1 MRRGLDAIRNVGK
14 HAGLAAT
21 TGAVVGGATAGYAY
35 GKDEV
40 FSGAAVG
47 ALAGGGMGAYQK
59 LRATGKYMP
68 HARKMYGGGMKAT
81 GYAASLSAGSRATGG
96 MAAGLK
102 AGAYGAAGGFAYA
115 TLPSNNS
122 KGGVNYD
129 EKFEYM
135 KRVKKMQ
142 TDENLRMQ
150 SERYKY
156 GKEYHQWRRDQAAAS
171 DSWF

>member
-1 MRRGLDAIRNVGK
+1 MRRGLDAVRKLGS
-14 HAGLAAT
+14 HAGVAAT
-21 TGAVVGGATAGYAY
+21 TGAVVGGAAAGYAY

-40 FSGAAVG
+40 FSGAVAG
-47 ALAGGGMGAYQK
+47 AAFGAGAGAYQK
-59 LRATGKYMP
+59 LRGTSKYMG
-68 HARKMYGGGMKAT
+68 HANKMYSNPLKASA
-81 GYAASLSAGSRATGG
+81 YAANLSINSRTVG
-96 MAAGLK
+96 MSAGLK

-122 KGGVNYD
+122 KGGPNYD
-129 EKFEYM
+129 ERFEYM

-156 GKEYHQWRRDQAAAS
+156 GKEYHQWRQSQSSD